1 MKKKYYVYQMDIKL
15 LNILSIIIALF
26 LCVLLVI
33 LYKGRV
39 DVLLNNGLSLAMVFL
54 IPYFCLH
61 EVFHSIAYV
70 LHGASFSKI
79 TYGAHIEKGI
89 LCCLCKQNITK
100 KNILISLLYPF
111 IFLGVIA
118 FIIGYY
124 FDLYFLVLLAVMNI
138 SGCAGDFIMFYHL
151 VKIKDYEYSE
161 FDDPIGFGLYTNEDL
176 SKKKFKGLN
185 FIKET
190 SSLERKDFKKI
201 TISKPSIIYMLLLS
215 ILGLANY
222 FLDK

>member
-1 MKKKYYVYQMDIKL
+1 MKKKYYIYQMNIKL
-15 LNILSIIIALF
+15 INVLSLIISFI

-33 LYKGRV
+33 LYRGRV
-39 DVLLNNGLSLAMVFL
+39 DTLLNNGLSLAMVFL

-70 LHGASFSKI
+70 LHGASFNKI

-111 IFLGVIA
+111 IFLVLLA
-118 FIIGYY
+118 FLIGYY

-138 SGCAGDFIMFYHL
+138 SGCAGDFIMFYHF
-151 VKIKDYEYSE
+151 VKLKNYEFSE
-161 FDDPIGFGLYTNEDL
+161 FDDPISFGLYTSDDL
-176 SKKKFKGLN
+176 SKKKFKGLS
-185 FIKET
+185 FIKE
-190 SSLERKDFKKI
+190 SSNLERKDFKKI